1 MEIGFLITARLKST
15 RLPGKVM
22 LELNN
27 KPVIWHMINRLKLS
41 PVLDRIILCTSAN
54 PQDRPL
60 VNIAASEK
68 IDCFLGSEEDVILR
82 LYEAAREFRL
92 DYALNITA
100 DNPLVAFEFF
110 EQIVNKYKETNADL
124 IGNWNLP
131 IGFFSYG
138 LKVEAMRRVCEIKKS
153 DETEVWGRYFTDT
166 GLFKVVDIDVPP
178 EYIRRN
184 YRLTLDYPED
194 FEFFQKVFEHFG
206 ENTHK
211 TPMSDIISYLDEN
224 PDVVEINQHCE
235 KLYRQR
241 IESQDKLAHW
251 EI

>member
-41 PVLDRIILCTSAN
+41 PVLDRIIICTSAN
-54 PQDRPL
+54 TQDRPL
-60 VNIAASEK
+60 VDIAASEN

-82 LYEAAREFRL
+82 LYEAAREFKL
-92 DYALNITA
+92 DYVLNVTA
-100 DNPLVAFEFF
+100 DCPLVSIEYL
-110 EQIVNKYKETNADL
+110 EKIVDKYVATKADL
-124 IGNWNLP
+124 IRCFDLP
-131 IGFFSYG
+131 HGFYSYG
-138 LKVEAMRRVCEIKKS
+138 LKIEAMRRVCEIKKS
-153 DETEVWGRYFTDT
+153 GATEVWGRYFTDT

-178 EYIRRN
+178 EYIRPN

-194 FEFFQKVFEHFG
+194 FEFLQKVFEHFG

-211 TPMSDIISYLDEN
+211 TPMSDIIRYLDEN
-224 PDVVEINQHCE
+224 PDVVEINEHCE
-235 KLYRQR
+235 ELYRQR
-241 IESQDKLAHW
+241 IESQDKL
-251 EI
+251 EV